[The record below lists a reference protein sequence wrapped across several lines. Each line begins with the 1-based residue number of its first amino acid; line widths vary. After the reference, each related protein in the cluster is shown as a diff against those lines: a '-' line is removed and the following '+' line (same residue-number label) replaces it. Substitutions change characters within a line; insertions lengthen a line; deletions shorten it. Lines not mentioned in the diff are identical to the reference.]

1 MEQFF
6 TKDYIGA
13 PFVIFGAAHL
23 AALGVV
29 LLVNLLTP
37 SLKRASL
44 SARDTFRYG
53 LAAILIINETLWH
66 VWNAAT
72 GQWTIQTML
81 PLHLCSVLVW
91 LSAYMLLTR
100 NYRVFEVIYFLGI
113 GGAAQALL
121 TPDAGIYGF
130 PHFRFFQTMISHGTI
145 VTAAVFM
152 TTVEGNRPTWKSLPR
167 VFGAMNVY
175 MLAVFPLNLLLG
187 SNYLFIAHKPETAS
201 LIDVLG
207 PWPSYI
213 LSLEGIGLAV
223 SLVLYS
229 PFAVKDW
236 RARQAVGVS

>member
-6 TKDYIGA
+6 TKDYTGA
-13 PFVIFGAAHL
+13 PFVLFGAAHL

-29 LLVNLLTP
+29 LLANLLTP
-37 SLKRASL
+37 SLKRASP
-44 SARDTFRYG
+44 SAKDAFRYG

-66 VWNAAT
+66 IWNAAT

-113 GGAAQALL
+113 GGATQALL

-130 PHFRFFQTMISHGTI
+130 PHLRFFQTMISHGAI

-167 VFGAMNVY
+167 VFAAMNVY

-201 LIDVLG
+201 LIDMLG
-207 PWPSYI
+207 PWPWYI
-213 LSLEGIGLAV
+213 LGLEAIGLVV
-223 SLVLYS
+223 SLLLYS

-236 RARQAVGVS
+236 RARKLALD